1 MIVYQATKQDFSTH
15 VLSGEIEQVILRRFQ
30 EKLQRT
36 TSPKEIEAWRNW
48 GNRPGFT
55 WSYIGKT
62 NLNLIGFRIL
72 PIP

>member
-48 GNRPGFT
+48 RNLPGYT
-55 WSYIGKT
+55 LS
-62 NLNLIGFRIL
+62 
-72 PIP
+72 